1 MLNTLKFIWSHPLN
15 AYGRWAALGR
25 FARWQA
31 ASRLLAGP
39 IALPF
44 VEETRL
50 FASKGMTGATGNWYC
65 GLHEY
70 AEMAF
75 VLHFLRDSDLFVDV
89 GANVGSYTV
98 LAGGGVKA
106 MVVAIEPVPS
116 TFLHL
121 QRNVVLNGLEDQVE
135 LHCAGVSECAGEM
148 QFTSQ
153 LDTVNH
159 VLADDE
165 QGPSIRVPVV
175 PLDGVLA
182 GRAPAL
188 IKIDV
193 EGHEL
198 AVLVGAQAT
207 LADNRLKA
215 VLMETNGSGA
225 RYGIDDAQL
234 LGGMAA
240 HGFKPFGYDPVSHR
254 LQPWNASLGNTVFVR
269 DAAFVEARTASSRKY
284 RLVNGEI

>member
-98 LAGGGVKA
+98 LVGGA
-106 MVVAIEPVPS
+106 
-116 TFLHL
+116 
-121 QRNVVLNGLEDQVE
+121 
-135 LHCAGVSECAGEM
+135 
-148 QFTSQ
+148 
-153 LDTVNH
+153 
-159 VLADDE
+159 
-165 QGPSIRVPVV
+165 
-175 PLDGVLA
+175 
-182 GRAPAL
+182 
-188 IKIDV
+188 
-193 EGHEL
+193 
-198 AVLVGAQAT
+198 
-207 LADNRLKA
+207 
-215 VLMETNGSGA
+215 
-225 RYGIDDAQL
+225 
-234 LGGMAA
+234 
-240 HGFKPFGYDPVSHR
+240 
-254 LQPWNASLGNTVFVR
+254 
-269 DAAFVEARTASSRKY
+269 
-284 RLVNGEI
+284 